1 MEDNKKQKVRTRSE
15 KITHECVST
24 SLEEMEN
31 FGVSP
36 TEVTGYNRINHQE
49 CFLFRP
55 AFPFRHCDGRLRL
68 YIRNRFLSKTASST
82 TITTQPTNQPTSF
95 FFSIKKKLI
104 QQAIDIVDIS
114 YPSTLFRELVE
125 KSPGL

>member
-36 TEVTGYNRINHQE
+36 TRVTGYNRINHQE

-55 AFPFRHCDGRLRL
+55 AFPFRHCGGRLRL
-68 YIRNRFLSKTASST
+68 SIRNRFLSNCQFHHDHYT
-82 TITTQPTNQPTSF
+82 TDQPTDEF
-95 FFSIKKKLI
+95 LFLYKKKLI